1 LRRGAVAI
9 LCCAIRR
16 PAHDDRGEVTAQ
28 DVVPL
33 TLPGFPAGFFAVAIF
48 AVLVTGIA
56 KGAFGQGSGGIAV
69 PLMAMFIAPTE
80 AAGIML
86 PILCAMDLFSVHAYR
101 GQWSR
106 EHLAMLL
113 PGALVGIALGAIAFG
128 TLPVN
133 GVRLLLG
140 IISVTFA
147 LNQWLR
153 FSERIAARFAARHGR
168 PGAAGGAFWG
178 GVSGFTSTLAHA
190 GGPPFAIY
198 MLARRID
205 KTVFVATSAMFF
217 LIVNYVK
224 LVPYYFLGQLN
235 VGNLTTALLFA
246 PLVPIG
252 VWLGVHLHRTVSQ
265 RTFFNLSYA
274 LLLATGL
281 KLIWDALAGG
291 H

>member
-1 LRRGAVAI
+1 
-9 LCCAIRR
+9 
-16 PAHDDRGEVTAQ
+16 
-28 DVVPL
+28 VVPL
-33 TLPGFPAGFFAVAIF
+33 TLPDFPAAFYPVAIL
-48 AVLVTGIA
+48 AVLITGIA

-69 PLMAMFIAPTE
+69 PLMSMFIAPAE

-101 GQWSR
+101 GRWSR
-106 EHLAMLL
+106 EHLAIML
-113 PGALVGIALGAIAFG
+113 PGALVGIILGAIAFG

-140 IISVTFA
+140 VISVTFA
-147 LNQWLR
+147 LNQWFR
-153 FSERIAARFAARHGR
+153 FSERIAARLAAQRRR

-178 GVSGFTSTLAHA
+178 AVSGFTSTLAHA

-198 MLARRID
+198 MLGQKVD
-205 KTVFVATSAMFF
+205 KTLFVGTSAIFF
-217 LIVNYVK
+217 LIVNYTK

-235 VGNLTTALLFA
+235 GDNLTTALLFS

-265 RTFFNLSYA
+265 RTFFNLSYS
-274 LLLATGL
+274 LLLATGV